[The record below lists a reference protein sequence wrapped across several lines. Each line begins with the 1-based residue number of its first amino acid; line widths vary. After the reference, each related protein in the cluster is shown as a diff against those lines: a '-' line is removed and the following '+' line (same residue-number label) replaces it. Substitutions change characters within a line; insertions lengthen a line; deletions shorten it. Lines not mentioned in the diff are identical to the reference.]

1 MDRIEKGCDDRR
13 AQPGSGSARVRRVA
27 ILGSTGSIGT
37 SGLEVVA
44 AFPERLEVAALSGGR
59 NRDLLEAQCRR
70 FRPRLVSVQEEA
82 DAAWLAAQ
90 LGPGTEVR
98 WGGDGILAC
107 VLEAEADTVLAGV
120 VGAAGLAGV
129 EAALRS
135 GKRACVANKESLVL
149 GGDLMRRAMEAGG
162 GELVPV
168 DSEHAALH
176 QLISGRPAETIRE
189 IRITAS
195 GGPFRDWPMARIRA
209 ATVEEALNHPTW
221 KMGPKITVDSATL
234 MNKGLE
240 VIEAAILF
248 GLRPEQIAVT
258 VHPQSQVHAMVGF
271 TDGTYQLQVC
281 ANDMKLPIQYAL
293 LFPDRLPGPVSP
305 YDWEQSR
312 QWSFET
318 PDLERFPCLG
328 LAYRALAI
336 GGTAPAILN
345 AANEEAVAAFLS
357 RAIGFWDIQAL
368 NADALDGVDAGPVRS
383 FDDVL
388 GADRRARDH
397 ARDWIQRR
405 RRA

>member
-1 MDRIEKGCDDRR
+1 VK
-13 AQPGSGSARVRRVA
+13 RVA

-44 AFPERLEVAALSGGR
+44 AHPDRLEVVALSGGR
-59 NRDLLEAQCRR
+59 NRELIEVQCRR
-70 FRPRLVSVQEEA
+70 FCPGLVSVQEEA
-82 DAAWLAAQ
+82 DAKWLAGQ
-90 LGPGTEVR
+90 LGPGLDIR
-98 WGGDGILAC
+98 WGAEGLLAC
-107 VLEAEADTVLAGV
+107 VLESGADTVLAGV

-149 GGDLMRRAMEAGG
+149 GGDLMKRAMEAGG

-176 QLISGRPAETIRE
+176 QLISGRAPHTLRE

-195 GGPFRDWPMARIRA
+195 GGPFRDWPLERIRT
-209 ATVEEALNHPTW
+209 ATVAEALNHPTW

-248 GLRPEQIAVT
+248 GLRADQIAVT

-293 LFPDRLPGPVSP
+293 FYPERLPGPVPP
-305 YDWEQSR
+305 YDWDQAR
-312 QWSFET
+312 QWTFET
-318 PDLERFPCLG
+318 PDLDRFPCLG
-328 LAYRALAI
+328 LAYQALAA
-336 GGTAPAILN
+336 GGTSPAILN

-357 RAIGFWDIQAL
+357 QVIGFWDIQAL
-368 NADALDGVDAGPVRS
+368 NADALEAVASEPVQS
-383 FDDVL
+383 LEHVL
-388 GADRRARDH
+388 DADRRTREYAQ
-397 ARDWIQRR
+397 DWIKRR
-405 RRA
+405 G

>member
-1 MDRIEKGCDDRR
+1 M
-13 AQPGSGSARVRRVA
+13 RRVA

-37 SGLEVVA
+37 SGLDVVA
-44 AFPERLEVAALSGGR
+44 AHPDRLEVAALAGGR
-59 NRDLLEAQCRR
+59 NRDLLEAQCHR
-70 FRPRLVSVQEEA
+70 FRPRVVSVQDEA
-82 DAAWLAAQ
+82 DAHWLAAR
-90 LGPGTEVR
+90 LGAGVDVR
-98 WGGDGILAC
+98 WGAEGLLAC
-107 VLEAEADTVLAGV
+107 VLESEADTVLAGV